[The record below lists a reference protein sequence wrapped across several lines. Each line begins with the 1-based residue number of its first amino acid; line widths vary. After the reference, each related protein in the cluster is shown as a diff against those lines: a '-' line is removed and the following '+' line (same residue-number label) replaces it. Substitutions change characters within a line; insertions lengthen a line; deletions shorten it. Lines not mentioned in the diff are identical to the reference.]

1 MRRDARACAV
11 PMPGTFV
18 LAMLA
23 CLAVIA
29 ANAMLIIL
37 STAIA
42 SDTGSL
48 ALWLIRL
55 FQFALAGAFA
65 VGMMTLLWYRAIP
78 QRSSPIRRRAR

>member
-1 MRRDARACAV
+1 
-11 PMPGTFV
+11 MPGTFV

-55 FQFALAGAFA
+55 FQFTLAGVFA
-65 VGMMTLLWYRAIP
+65 VGMMTLFWYRVFP
-78 QRSSPIRRRAR
+78 QRASPTRRPVPR